1 MRVIAVCGSLRKDS
15 INRMLLNYVSKV
27 APSGVEVEIID
38 SVEMPLFNED
48 LEKNETPK
56 LALDIA
62 SKIAG
67 ADAVIIATPEYNRSI
82 PGGLKNMLDW
92 SSRGELVNSWRRKI
106 VAVMGASSGNLG
118 TVSAQHDLK
127 KILLYFGAQVMGT
140 PEFYV
145 GQNKSKF
152 NESGELIDEK
162 TIELIGKFWSEFNS
176 FVGK

>member
-1 MRVIAVCGSLRKDS
+1 MKVIAFCGSLRKES
-15 INRMLLNYVSKV
+15 INRMLLNYVSSV
-27 APSGVEVEIID
+27 APDSVDVEIVE

-48 LEKNETPK
+48 FEKVETPK
-56 LALDIA
+56 LASDIA
-62 SKIAG
+62 SKIAE

-92 SSRGELVNSWRRKI
+92 LSRGELVNCWRRKK

-127 KILLYFGAQVMGT
+127 KILLYFGSNVMGT

-152 NESGELIDEK
+152 NEKGELLDEK
-162 TIELIGKFWSEFNS
+162 TKEFVVKFWGEFINFIGK
-176 FVGK
+176 